1 MQRIAIDAM
10 GGDHAPGVIVEGAV
24 QAAKEYDVTLTL
36 VGHQEAVKSELARQ
50 NSTFPRIELVH
61 ASACIE
67 MRASASKALKVR
79 ESSLRIAFDL
89 LKRREVEAVVSA
101 GNSGAML
108 ALGMF
113 VLGRLPGVDRPA
125 ILAVGPSESGRTVL
139 IDGGANTDCKPR
151 QLVQFATMGSIY
163 AERVLGIDK
172 PRVGLLSNGE
182 EEEKGTD
189 FTRMVAKELRAS
201 GLNYVG
207 YAEGRDITSGR
218 VDVVVC
224 DGFTGNVALK
234 TMEGVGRLA
243 RNALRNSFR
252 ASWVSRL
259 GFVLSRAS
267 IREGYGRLD
276 YANYGGAPLIGLDG
290 VAIVAHGGSSA
301 KAIKNAIRVAS
312 ETASR
317 DVNGSIVA
325 ALESTMQKSE
335 PASSVESCV
344 DPGEIPRR

>member
-24 QAAKEYDVTLTL
+24 QAAREYDVAVML
-36 VGHQEAVKSELARQ
+36 VGHEEAVRSELAHYSKASRLD
-50 NSTFPRIELVH
+50 IEIAH
-61 ASACIE
+61 APACIG
-67 MRASASKALKVR
+67 MRDSPSKALKIR
-79 ESSLRIAFDL
+79 DSSLRIAFDFV
-89 LKRREVEAVVSA
+89 KRGEASAVVSA

-151 QLVQFATMGSIY
+151 QLVQFAVMGSIY
-163 AERVLGIDK
+163 AEKILGIDK

-182 EEEKGTD
+182 EDEKGTE
-189 FTRMVAKELRAS
+189 FTRRVALELRGT
-201 GLNYVG
+201 GLNYIG

-224 DGFTGNVALK
+224 DGFTGNIALK

-243 RNALRNSFR
+243 RNALRNSFQT
-252 ASWVSRL
+252 SWLSRL
-259 GFVLSRAS
+259 GFLLSQSA

-276 YANYGGAPLIGLDG
+276 YANYGGAPLVGLDG
-290 VAIVAHGGSSA
+290 IAIVAHGGSSA
-301 KAIKNAIRVAS
+301 KAIKNAIRVAR
-312 ETASR
+312 EAVSR
-317 DVNGSIVA
+317 DVNRSIVA
-325 ALESTMQKSE
+325 ALKGVTENFE
-335 PASSVESCV
+335 LHRRSSLA
-344 DPGEIPRR
+344 